1 LGLTFSCA
9 RVSLR
14 SYANYSNCRE
24 VRRYL
29 TSKGFYVDERIEI
42 KGYCIFPFEYKVGND
57 YGYDKKKGGYGKQAP
72 AFKSQ

>member
-1 LGLTFSCA
+1 M
-9 RVSLR
+9 
-14 SYANYSNCRE
+14 
-24 VRRYL
+24 
-29 TSKGFYVDERIEI
+29 DERIEI